1 MIAGIALTTA
11 TTIWGIAL
19 PIAETISGSASA
31 SAIIISGITSST
43 ASTMSPRFL
52 RIASAMLTMRYITSL
67 RSSLNP
73 SPLRYD
79 TIFLMMIPMFFLIV
93 GSADTRPETML
104 STASTAA
111 SKNAGRF
118 WRSLMKKSPR
128 PDTNSVT
135 ALCADERSNVA
146 IQLMALHVLD
156 RKSLTAVNPDT
167 NEEARFLP
175 EFLSAV
181 FIALSVAASRVT
193 PNNALTTKSFALLI
207 PSPIFS
213 DTALPTSAHF
223 LYRALDLRPFS
234 TGAITEDI
242 FFFIEEMFFFKL
254 SMNN

>member
-11 TTIWGIAL
+11 TTICGIAL
-19 PIAETISGSASA
+19 AIDLMISGRASARAMMITGITDITALTISPAC
-31 SAIIISGITSST
+31 SST
-43 ASTMSPRFL
+43 VVATATTNCITCCNIVGKSSTRN
-52 RIASAMLTMRYITSL
+52 A
-67 RSSLNP
+67 
-73 SPLRYD
+73 
-79 TIFLMMIPMFFLIV
+79 TILSIIIPMFACIV
-93 GSADTRPETML
+93 GSAEIKPETMF
-104 STASTAA
+104 STAATAA
-111 SKNAGRF
+111 SKNAGMVGM
-118 WRSLMKKSPR
+118 SLRKKSPM
-128 PDTNSVT
+128 PAQKLVT
-135 ALCADERSNVA
+135 ASCADARSNVA
-146 IQLMALHVLD
+146 IQLMALHALD
-156 RKSLTAVNPDT
+156 RKFFTAVKPD
-167 NEEARFLP
+167 ASDDASFLP
-175 EFLSAV
+175 AFLSAV